1 MNRIRPTYDR
11 ISVGKRIQQR
21 RRSLGLSQE
30 KLAEQMDRAT
40 KYCSDIERGYC
51 GMSLETMLLFSKY
64 LNMSLDYMMLGFS
77 EAQDYLDSIPE
88 EELHDRM
95 LALEASYAVNIN
107 QFFEEMQQKNK
118 K

>member
-51 GMSLETMLLFSKY
+51 GMSLETMLLFSRH
-64 LNMSLDYMMLGFS
+64 LNMS
-77 EAQDYLDSIPE
+77 LDSIPE

-95 LALEASYAVNIN
+95 LALEASYAANIN
-107 QFFEEMQQKNK
+107 KFFEDMKQKNK